1 MISFESIMFLSKM
14 TKVIIGLVI
23 ITNVDFYISVFNFII
38 MSVFTIYI
46 TIFFISTF
54 NRKPSRI
61 KFSIIKYINKHVG
74 NKRFIKSKFRSSRFA
89 IIISN
94 TSTSTSSTRF
104 IFMNNSGYFIILN
117 ESNSSICNS
126 NINTFNNTKS
136 NIISFCT

>member
-1 MISFESIMFLSKM
+1 MIGFESIMFLSKM
-14 TKVIIGLVI
+14 AKVIIGLVI

-54 NRKPSRI
+54 DCKPSRI
-61 KFSIIKYINKHVG
+61 KLSIIKYINKHIG
-74 NKRFIKSKFRSSRFA
+74 NKRFIKSKFRGSRLT

-104 IFMNNSGYFIILN
+104 IFMNNSSYFIILN
-117 ESNSSICNS
+117 ESNGSICNS
-126 NINTFNNTKS
+126 DINTFNNTKS